1 MKKAISLFLVLVLAL
16 SLYSVAVA
24 DDDVT
29 TITLWHRWSGSNDAY
44 LNQVIENFEAENPN
58 IHVEVSAK
66 AGEYFELLQSMIA
79 DAAAGNDLP
88 DIFIGGY
95 NLLNYIATEM
105 APVPVEELAPNEE
118 ELNALL
124 DQYLDSTLPLGQ
136 YDGVQIGLPIACSTM
151 VMYVNMD
158 VFAEAGMTEA
168 DIPTTWEELED
179 VCATITE
186 KTTAY
191 GVGIQLPDNWSDQAL
206 IFSAGGDILSE
217 DGEHVSFTN
226 DGIVKA
232 ISMWQGLYTN
242 GYIPICTNSELYA
255 DFTAGN
261 LAMYFT
267 SIMSLATLREYCAF
281 DLNVAQCCSF
291 EGLEKQLPVGGADMI
306 SFSKTDEKKAAV
318 WEFLN
323 YFASEGVKT
332 FVQTG
337 YLNPTKTD
345 VDVVDGQEAAYAQMG
360 YVRPWQCWP
369 GGSVGL
375 EIDSMW
381 ISTRTNIIQNNLDV
395 VETLTDLE
403 NECNALLDF

>member
-1 MKKAISLFLVLVLAL
+1 MKKSICILLVLVFMLSVSGAALA
-16 SLYSVAVA
+16 
-24 DDDVT
+24 DDVT
-29 TITLWHRWSGSNDAY
+29 TITLWHRWSGANDAY
-44 LNQVIENFEAENPN
+44 INQVISEFEAANPTVK
-58 IHVEVSAK
+58 VEVSAK

-105 APVPVEELAPNEE
+105 NPVPIDEMAPSEEA
-118 ELNALL
+118 LNALL
-124 DQYLDSTLPLGQ
+124 GQYLDSTLPLGQ
-136 YDGVQIGLPIACSTM
+136 YEGVQIGLPIACSTM
-151 VMYVNMD
+151 VMYVNLD
-158 VFAEAGMTEA
+158 IFAEAGLTAA
-168 DIPTTWEELED
+168 DIPTTWEDLAK
-179 VCATITE
+179 VCAAIKANTSHYC
-186 KTTAY
+186 A
-191 GVGIQLPDNWSDQAL
+191 GIQLPDNWSDQAL
-206 IFSAGGDILSE
+206 IFSAGGDLLAE

-226 DGIVKA
+226 DGLVKA
-232 ISMWQGLYTN
+232 ISMWQGLYTD
-242 GYIPICTNSELYA
+242 GYIPVCTNNELYA

-267 SIMSLATLREYCAF
+267 SIMSLSTLKEYCSF

-318 WEFLN
+318 WSFLN
-323 YFASEGVKT
+323 YFATDGVKT

-345 VDVVDGQEAAYAQMG
+345 VNVVPGQEAAYAQMD

-381 ISTRTNIIQNNLDV
+381 ISTRTDIIQNGLDV
-395 VETLTDLE
+395 VETLTNLE
-403 NECNALLDF
+403 EECNALLDF